1 MDTRQSRRDIENWVA
16 TKARNRKMIQR
27 GPVQFQRRAKRPIDK
42 QLISI
47 LVDSTNAQSTTVL
60 DTFTFPGTIT
70 GLRWDI
76 DYTMSTDATL
86 IQGVWAIVIARD
98 GDTPNTLVLT
108 NGSSMY
114 QPETHV
120 LAFGAWVGI
129 KDANGMHQVHWNDS
143 TKSMRKVQAGDTLNF
158 ITLANIGTSG
168 DLSGVI
174 QFFLKT

>member
-1 MDTRQSRRDIENWVA
+1 M
-16 TKARNRKMIQR
+16 
-27 GPVQFQRRAKRPIDK
+27 QFQRRAKRPIDK

-47 LVDSTNAQSTTVL
+47 LVDSTNGQTTVVL

-70 GLRWDI
+70 GLRWDLV
-76 DYTMSTDATL
+76 YNMSTDATL
-86 IQGVWAIVIARD
+86 ITGNWAIVIARD

-120 LAFGAWVGI
+120 LAFGGWTGT
-129 KDANGMHQVHWNDS
+129 KDADGTGPTVHWSDS
-143 TKSMRKVQAGDTLNF
+143 TKTMRKVQAGDTLNF
-158 ITLANIGTSG
+158 ITLASIGTSG
-168 DLSGVI
+168 DIAGII